1 MNRTI
6 VSAEQL
12 DFEKPGRRDYHVKLE
27 HTTIWAHHLIPVTVI
42 VGPQAKP
49 GKGLVAIGSTH
60 GDELEGPVAIKHL
73 LREIKTEDVLG
84 RIILIPVINPMA
96 FKANRR
102 ETPDD
107 GVNFNRAFPG
117 NAKGSVTYRLADF
130 VTRFIFPQVHVVL
143 DIHAGGEVAR
153 FPETANVHYM
163 ADPAQRRAMEETAR
177 GFGTKFIMQYQNTT
191 PGLLTGLAED
201 LGKISVGT
209 EMGWGRAVQVAGVS
223 MSKQGVLT
231 AAVKQGLLKGDLP
244 PNRHCPASEQVL
256 VDTSHPSSNHLAPF
270 EGHFEPSVAL
280 GQKVKGG
287 ERVGWLHDF
296 NRIDEAP
303 LELLAPHDGYIIC
316 QAWGA
321 KVIQGQVITQVGK
334 VLDCAK

>member
-1 MNRTI
+1 M
-6 VSAEQL
+6 
-12 DFEKPGRRDYHVKLE
+12 
-27 HTTIWAHHLIPVTVI
+27 I
-42 VGPQAKP
+42 VGPNAKP

-60 GDELEGPVAIKHL
+60 GDEIEGPIAIKHL
-73 LREIKTEDVLG
+73 LHEIKTEDVVG
-84 RIILIPVINPMA
+84 RIILIPVVNPMA
-96 FKANRR
+96 WKANRR

-153 FPETANVHYM
+153 FPATANVHYM
-163 ADPAQRRAMEETAR
+163 SDPAQRKAMEETAR

-209 EMGWGRAVQVAGVS
+209 EMGWGRAAQAAGVS

-231 AAVKQGLLKGDLP
+231 AAVKQGLLRGDLP
-244 PNRHCPASEQVL
+244 PNRHFSESEQLL

-270 EGHFEPSVAL
+270 EGHFEPTVEL
-280 GQKVKGG
+280 GQKVAKG
-287 ERVGWLHDF
+287 ERVAFLHDF
-296 NRIDEAP
+296 NRIDDPP
-303 LELLAPHDGYIIC
+303 LELLAPHEGYIIC

-321 KVIQGQVITQVGK
+321 RVIQGQVITQVGK
-334 VLDCAK
+334 VLDWAR

>member
-1 MNRTI
+1 MHRAI
-6 VSAEQL
+6 VSPEQL
-12 DFEKPGRRDYHVKLE
+12 DFAAPGRRDYHVKIE
-27 HTTIWAHHLIPVTVI
+27 HTTIWAHHLVPVTVI
-42 VGPQAKP
+42 VGPNAKP

-60 GDELEGPVAIKHL
+60 GDEIEGPIAIKHL
-73 LREIKTEDVLG
+73 LHEIKTEDVLG

-96 FKANRR
+96 WKANRR

-153 FPETANVHYM
+153 FPATANVHSM
-163 ADPAQRRAMEETAR
+163 SDPVQRKAMEETAR
-177 GFGTKFIMQYQNTT
+177 GFGTKFIMQYQNST

-209 EMGWGRAVQVAGVS
+209 EMGWGRAAQAVGVS

-244 PNRHCPASEQVL
+244 PNRHYSASEQLL

-270 EGHFEPSVAL
+270 EGHFEPTVEL
-280 GQKVKGG
+280 GQKVSKG
-287 ERVGWLHDF
+287 ERVAFLHDF
-296 NRIDEAP
+296 NRIDDPP
-303 LELLAPHDGYIIC
+303 LELLAPHEGYIIC

-321 KVIQGQVITQVGK
+321 KVIQGQVITQIGK
-334 VLDCAK
+334 VLDWAR